1 MLNGGGVPYRIGRWS
16 ALLLAALEAEP
27 IVLVRAVLEAHLG
40 RVASRSELTA
50 CRRAAHHLA
59 ATDRARVARLPP
71 RYGYERTGGYLVLT
85 RPDTDDDGLRRA
97 AHRAATPPAGSSA
110 GEEPSVADATAL
122 ATALVEAFGEAAAP
136 LRQAQAYL
144 VPPAVAGQLAADLAD
159 VGVEVARLRR
169 QLERRAAQ
177 EPVQD

>member
-1 MLNGGGVPYRIGRWS
+1 
-16 ALLLAALEAEP
+16 LLLAALEAEP

-59 ATDRARVARLPP
+59 ATGRARVARLPAGS
-71 RYGYERTGGYLVLT
+71 GYERTGGYLVLT
-85 RPDTDDDGLRRA
+85 RPDADVDDEGLRRA
-97 AHRAATPPAGSSA
+97 AHRAANPPAGSSA

-122 ATALVEAFGEAAAP
+122 ATALVEAVGEAAAP
-136 LRQAQAYL
+136 LPQAQAYL
-144 VPPAVAGQLAADLAD
+144 VPPAVAGQLAAELAD
-159 VGVEVARLRR
+159 VGAEVARLRR

-177 EPVQD
+177 EPVQG

>member
-1 MLNGGGVPYRIGRWS
+1 MPYRVGRWS

-59 ATDRARVARLPP
+59 ATGRAQVARLPP
-71 RYGYERTGGYLVLT
+71 QYGYERAGGYLVLAHA
-85 RPDTDDDGLRRA
+85 DADVDDEGLRRA
-97 AHRAATPPAGSSA
+97 AHRAMNLPAGLSA
-110 GEEPSVADATAL
+110 GEEPSVADATAM
-122 ATALVEAFGEAAAP
+122 ATALVEAVGEAAAP

-144 VPPAVAGQLAADLAD
+144 LTPAVAGKLAADLAD
-159 VGVEVARLRR
+159 VEVEVARLRR